1 MKKIICIVDYG
12 CGNTRSIQSSI
23 NFLGYKGVI
32 SSNNDL
38 IQKSSHIILPGVGSY
53 FNALDKIKSNLNLNF
68 LKEEILKKKKPILGI
83 CVGMQVLSTYGYEF
97 KKTRGLNWINGNV
110 LKMKNKPNIIPQ
122 VGWNNLKIHLK
133 NSKLLHKIDHQD
145 YFYFLHSFKFNIKNK
160 KNIIAS
166 TEYNEK
172 FPSIINRENI
182 IGVQF
187 HPEKSQTSGLK
198 LLKNFIENYK

>member
-1 MKKIICIVDYG
+1 
-12 CGNTRSIQSSI
+12 
-23 NFLGYKGVI
+23 
-32 SSNNDL
+32 
-38 IQKSSHIILPGVGSY
+38 
-53 FNALDKIKSNLNLNF
+53 
-68 LKEEILKKKKPILGI
+68 
-83 CVGMQVLSTYGYEF
+83 MQALSTYGYEF
-97 KKTRGLNWINGNV
+97 KKTRGLNWIDGNV

>member
-1 MKKIICIVDYG
+1 
-12 CGNTRSIQSSI
+12 
-23 NFLGYKGVI
+23 
-32 SSNNDL
+32 
-38 IQKSSHIILPGVGSY
+38 
-53 FNALDKIKSNLNLNF
+53 
-68 LKEEILKKKKPILGI
+68 
-83 CVGMQVLSTYGYEF
+83 MQVLSTYGYEF

-133 NSKLLHKIDHQD
+133 NSKLLHKIDQQD

-160 KNIIAS
+160 KDIVAS

-172 FPSIINRENI
+172 FPSIINKENI